1 MRWSPL
7 SEDARVDALATNERS
22 VFVLDRDRATIAR
35 FDRSGGVHRARRW
48 GGATAIASRSDSAV
62 FVGDDAERIWA
73 VDPASL
79 NPRGAEVVATQ
90 VGVVRALAA
99 DDAGAGLLAVVGA
112 PGSPRLP
119 IARPRRPEP
128 LRGSRLVHVD
138 LQSANAV
145 TTVARL
151 PRGTGIAVAPDGS
164 VAYVPG
170 AAGTLLA
177 VEIATGATTA
187 VADGLAAPG
196 ACAWITP
203 GTLLAVAEPAD
214 DRIVLVDVTSGES
227 RRMLRSPGTI
237 SGLGVSGDRL
247 VVGSRRGL
255 WWILALE
262 ADLRR
267 VHLHDPAKPIYRGG
281 YARVG
286 VDVGL
291 SGIAETDLE
300 IEVAGGPEFG
310 MCSASVEHPPNPG
323 TAVVIAGPHP
333 GRYAVEARTAGGGP
347 VVATAEIEVVDYW
360 REDDGPSQ
368 AATGRSQLF
377 SAGAAGWG
385 SLWNGLFPWSFSFGV
400 NPLSGNRNVAIVL
413 ADPTGLPSPANADP
427 DYRGAFSTGVP
438 YQGTTASSA
447 AYFDEMSGS
456 RLSMTLAGLVQVSM
470 PRAWGDYF
478 KSIKHPSGGAS
489 IFAFRQELIADAV
502 WEAAKQLDMTT
513 VDTLVV
519 VVPSPNG
526 GNPITVPP
534 PLPPVAMFAWPMA
547 SGGTYMWGG
556 WGPFPTIYTWRWKS
570 FSIVVMPAEWNALRS
585 SDGVLTTLAHELGHT
600 LGMPDLYLT
609 PVRDV
614 AGWDLMSSEGRLPA
628 LSLPQRVA
636 LGWTPSGQLKTYN
649 FLVGG
654 SVDESVT
661 ITAAELT
668 ATGPRPGEVS
678 GIVIEVQDGRRYYFE
693 YRSTQNL
700 LDGGPQQVAD
710 QQLGTSDRRVV
721 GYDVKAGSYTP
732 PIDRGPIIMLV
743 PDDDDPVPG
752 VFAVG
757 NDYEELDPGGNA
769 IFRVDVVSAADESAV
784 VRVRYQPPVIP
795 TPVQAGPDPSIRPWP
810 GDGIW
815 VSPDLTI
822 TNPMSTAFGFAAI
835 QNGAI
840 NTIVATVSNNTDQ
853 LAANVMVGFWVKDF
867 TVSEHGPEQFLGF
880 AAPQNVQPNS
890 STTFSMPW
898 AVPNKQPFGVP
909 ALPYSTHVCLVARI
923 RPLMNAAGALLE
935 RSADNNAAQTN
946 ITVAFASFSSPTTR
960 TRVPVA
966 VSNPYDD
973 RRVTAH
979 IHVDQDLDGWRTY
992 IERTHV
998 VLEPSQTRTVEV
1010 MVECL
1015 HGQPGH
1021 PDMPDHLLATPVIN
1035 AAVGYILDGGDAP
1048 ETLGGG
1054 TIEVRPGRATTI
1066 EGIDV
1071 SRRSSLG
1078 RVIDV
1083 ATGAP
1088 KTAGGVLVAVRAA
1101 DGRELSF
1108 ADAVGAGGAFSVP
1121 TPGVDTLLGPVE
1133 IELLF
1138 ADKANATC
1146 SVRLVVP

>member
-1 MRWSPL
+1 MRWSSL
-7 SEDARVDALATNERS
+7 SEVVRVDALATNERS
-22 VFVLDRDRATIAR
+22 VFVIDRDRTSIAR
-35 FDRSGGVHRARRW
+35 FDRSGGGVHRAGRW
-48 GGATAIASRSDSAV
+48 GGAAAIATRSDAV
-62 FVGDDAERIWA
+62 VYVGDDAERIWS

-79 NPRGAEVVATQ
+79 DPRTAEVVATQ

-99 DDAGAGLLAVVGA
+99 DDAGSGLLALVGA
-112 PGSPRLP
+112 AGPPRLP
-119 IARPRRPEP
+119 VVRPIRPGP
-128 LRGSRLVHVD
+128 LRGSRLVHIA
-138 LQSANAV
+138 LQGANAV

-203 GTLLAVAEPAD
+203 GTLLAVAEPAE
-214 DRIVLVDVTSGES
+214 DRIVLVDVASGES
-227 RRMLRSPGTI
+227 RRMLRSPAAI
-237 SGLGVSGDRL
+237 SGLGVSGDLL
-247 VVGSRRGL
+247 VAGSPRGL
-255 WWILALE
+255 WSIPVVE
-262 ADLRR
+262 ADPRR
-267 VHLHDPAKPIYRGG
+267 VHLHDPAGPIYRGG
-281 YARVG
+281 YARIG

-300 IEVAGGPEFG
+300 IAVAGGPEFG
-310 MCSASVEHPPNPG
+310 MVSASVEHPPNPG
-323 TAVVIAGPHP
+323 SAVVIAGPHP
-333 GRYAVEARTAGGGP
+333 GRYAVEARNAAGGP

-385 SLWNGLFPWSFSFGV
+385 SLWNGVFPWSFTFGV
-400 NPLSGNRNVAIVL
+400 HPVSGNRNVAIVL
-413 ADPTGLPSPANADP
+413 ADPTGLSSPVNAGP
-427 DYRGAFSTGVP
+427 DYRGAFSGGVP

-447 AYFDEMSGS
+447 AYFREMSGT
-456 RLSMTLAGLVQVSM
+456 RLSLTLAGLVQVSLS
-470 PRAWGDYF
+470 RSWGDYF
-478 KSIKHPSGGAS
+478 ETITAPSGGRIS
-489 IFAFRQELIADAV
+489 AFRHELIADAV

-513 VDTLVV
+513 VDTVVV

-526 GNPITVPP
+526 ALPITLP
-534 PLPPVAMFAWPMA
+534 PLPPTAFFAWPMA
-547 SGGTYMWGG
+547 GGGKYMWGG
-556 WGPFPTIYTWRWKS
+556 WGPFPTIYTWRWKALRV
-570 FSIVVMPAEWNALRS
+570 VVMPAEWNMLRS
-585 SDGVLTTLAHELGHT
+585 PDGVLTTLSHELGHT

-614 AGWDLMSSEGRLPA
+614 GQWDLMSDEGAYPA

-636 LGWTPSGQLKTYN
+636 LGWTPAAQLKTYN
-649 FLVGG
+649 FLLGG
-654 SVDESVT
+654 GVDERVT

-668 ATGPRPGEVS
+668 ATGPPPGEVS
-678 GIVIEVQDGRRYYFE
+678 GIVIEVEDGRRYYFE
-693 YRSTQNL
+693 YRSTQSL
-700 LDGGPQQVAD
+700 PDGGPQQIAD
-710 QQLGTSDRRVV
+710 QQLGANDRRVV

-743 PDDDDPVPG
+743 PDDDDQVPG
-752 VFAVG
+752 VFAVFD
-757 NDYEELDPGGNA
+757 DYEELDPGGNS
-769 IFRVDVVSAADESAV
+769 IFRLDVLGADDDRAV
-784 VRVRYQPPVIP
+784 VRVRYGPPVIP

-815 VSPDLTI
+815 VSPDLTV
-822 TNPMSTAFGFAAI
+822 TNPMSTAFGVTAI

-840 NTIVATVSNNTDQ
+840 NTIVARVSNNTDQ
-853 LAANVMVGFWVKDF
+853 LASSVIVGFWVKDF
-867 TVSEHGPEQFLGF
+867 TLSVHGPEQFLGF
-880 AAPQNVQPNS
+880 AAPQDVQPNS
-890 STTFSMPW
+890 TTTFSMPW
-898 AVPNKQPFGVP
+898 AVPNKQPYGIP
-909 ALPYSTHVCLVARI
+909 ALPYPTHVCLVARI
-923 RPLMNAAGALLE
+923 RPLMNAAETLLLE

-946 ITVAFASFSSPTTR
+946 ITLAFASFSSPTTR

-973 RRVTAH
+973 RPVKAH
-979 IHVDQDLDGWRTY
+979 IHVDQDIDGWRTY

-998 VLEPSQTRTVEV
+998 ALEPAQTRTVEV

-1021 PDMPDHLLATPVIN
+1021 PDMPDHLLTTPVIN
-1035 AAVGYILDGGDAP
+1035 AAVAYIVDGGDAL
-1048 ETLGGG
+1048 EALGGG
-1054 TIEVRPGRATTI
+1054 TIEIRPGRATTMK
-1066 EGIDV
+1066 GIDV
-1071 SRRSSLG
+1071 SRRSSIG

-1088 KTAGGVLVAVRAA
+1088 KTAGGVLVAVNAA

-1108 ADAVGAGGAFSVP
+1108 TDTVGADGAFSIL

-1138 ADKANATC
+1138 ADRQNSAC